1 MYATIAVTLVVL
13 ILLDMIWFQI
23 SASTIYSPIFTKI
36 NGMSGYLVI
45 PSALLSWA
53 LIATLIT
60 MFAKTAT
67 DAFALG
73 LLSYGIYNATNFAT
87 IRHWTLSTLI
97 VDTLWGGVVSAL
109 AFMLVPKLM
118 AMIK

>member
-1 MYATIAVTLVVL
+1 MYVTIAVTWVVL

-60 MFAKTAT
+60 MFAKNTT
-67 DAFALG
+67 ESFTLG
-73 LLSYGIYNATNFAT
+73 VLSYGIYNATNFAT
-87 IRHWTLSTLI
+87 IRHWTLRTLI
-97 VDTLWGGVVSAL
+97 ADTLWGGIVSAL
-109 AFMLVPKLM
+109 AFTLVSKIM
-118 AMIK
+118 TMIK